1 MQNRM
6 AMQWQQKIR
15 KEKKISQSNVIL
27 GENTKR
33 FNKIQWQEKEDKH
46 HPGLTIVHLRYMAKN
61 VDGKWRFVVKV
72 PNHNHPPSPTEVHPM
87 HRYLDETQFEY
98 FMKSQPWKEHP
109 MQILFL

>member
-1 MQNRM
+1 M
-6 AMQWQQKIR
+6 AGKRRQASSRLDNYPFEIYG
-15 KEKKISQSNVIL
+15 KKS
-27 GENTKR
+27 
-33 FNKIQWQEKEDKH
+33 
-46 HPGLTIVHLRYMAKN
+46 

-72 PNHNHPPSPTEVHPM
+72 PNHNHPPSPPEVHPM